1 MYLHLAES
9 KKTMHL
15 YSLCDDDG
23 PYDNFEDND
32 GRRWISDEHSN
43 GGDDDKDTS
52 LCHPLIWKT
61 KDLKMR
67 PDRFVWT
74 AQSTGWQQMLPVL
87 EQLEFYQILQ
97 KCIWW
102 INSKNISIIQIWREL
117 LQPDWGSW
125 HRIFISK
132 THPGNVTKQIWQN
145 VNIFWSANYQLH
157 IIGRL
162 EQIGEVWLSLS
173 TWAKLST

>member
-1 MYLHLAES
+1 MMMVHMITLR
-9 KKTMHL
+9 TMTEE
-15 YSLCDDDG
+15 YRSVMNDD
-23 PYDNFEDND
+23 Y
-32 GRRWISDEHSN
+32 SN

-74 AQSTGWQQMLPVL
+74 AHSTGWQQMLPVL

-97 KCIWW
+97 KCISW

-117 LQPDWGSW
+117 LQPDWGSCPMSMKQNIHIKNSPW
-125 HRIFISK
+125 K
-132 THPGNVTKQIWQN
+132 CYQENMTKCKYFLICQL
-145 VNIFWSANYQLH
+145 SAPHY
-157 IIGRL
+157 
-162 EQIGEVWLSLS
+162 W
-173 TWAKLST
+173 